1 MGKLDPWIKWAKS
14 HKKLLAKVVLFIS
27 GGMQSLGWTELAVFL
42 LGASIWLDGAG
53 RAKSD
58 NEVKASQ

>member
-1 MGKLDPWIKWAKS
+1 MDMLFRVIGWAKS
-14 HKKLLAKVVLFIS
+14 HKKVLAKVVLFIS

-42 LGASIWLDGAG
+42 LGVSIWLDGAG

-58 NEVKASQ
+58 NEVKANQ

>member
-1 MGKLDPWIKWAKS
+1 MDKLDQWIKWAKS
-14 HKKLLAKVVLFIS
+14 HKKVLAKVVLFIS

-42 LGASIWLDGAG
+42 LGVSIWLDGAG

-58 NEVKASQ
+58 NEVKANQ